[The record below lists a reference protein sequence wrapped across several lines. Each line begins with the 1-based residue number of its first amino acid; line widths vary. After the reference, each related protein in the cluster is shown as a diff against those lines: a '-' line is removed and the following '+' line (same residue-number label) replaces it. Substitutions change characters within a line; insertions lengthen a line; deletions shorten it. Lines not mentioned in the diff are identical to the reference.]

1 MTRSDP
7 TATEFPR
14 AADPPAAGGAA
25 ASADRMLL
33 QTAPIPAA
41 HPPLDG
47 ADAPDAEAT
56 PEIDPDTDALFEQAV
71 QDHGRRLLAIA
82 RSIVGYRASP
92 EDVVQQAVMN
102 LFKHRHR
109 YDWHKPGG
117 LLKRAVVNEALRLLR
132 PPRMSEVSD
141 DAPSPRSD
149 EDPAEVAEENE
160 TVRRVRAAIDQ
171 LPEHFRGALVL
182 CEYERMSYADIAE
195 TLGASV
201 PQVKTWIFRAR
212 RKMADL
218 LSDYMEG
225 RE

>member
-1 MTRSDP
+1 MLLSN
-7 TATEFPR
+7 
-14 AADPPAAGGAA
+14 GLI
-25 ASADRMLL
+25 SADSVRPVGGNA
-33 QTAPIPAA
+33 QDEP
-41 HPPLDG
+41 
-47 ADAPDAEAT
+47 EVR
-56 PEIDPDTDALFEQAV
+56 EIDPETDALFEQAV
-71 QDHGRRLLAIA
+71 QDHGRRLMAIA

-160 TVRRVRAAIDQ
+160 TVRRVRGAIDQ
-171 LPEHFRGALVL
+171 LPEHFRSALVL

-218 LSDYMEG
+218 LHDYMEG

>member
-1 MTRSDP
+1 M
-7 TATEFPR
+7 
-14 AADPPAAGGAA
+14 
-25 ASADRMLL
+25 
-33 QTAPIPAA
+33 
-41 HPPLDG
+41 
-47 ADAPDAEAT
+47 PDADEVDADDLSPDLPPPDSEAAEEAEAFEPD
-56 PEIDPDTDALFEQAV
+56 PETDALFEQAV
-71 QDHGRRLLAIA
+71 EDHGRRLLAIA

-132 PPRMSEVSD
+132 PPRMSSMVED
-141 DAPSPRSD
+141 MPSPKGGA
-149 EDPAEVAEENE
+149 DPAQTLEENE

-171 LPEHFRGALVL
+171 LPDHFRSALVL
-182 CEYERMSYADIAE
+182 CEYEKMSYADIAE

-212 RKMADL
+212 RKMGDL
-218 LSDYMEG
+218 LADYMEG